1 MHIIT
6 TLDEVRV
13 EDYLRLAG
21 SLRQQRG
28 ELEGLTTV
36 VLTGDVTAES
46 ADTLATH
53 ADRVESFREFE
64 MYKQLHPHWK
74 AIGHP
79 LGKFAKLF
87 FALEYIVSNNVD
99 DVVVF
104 LDPDTYV
111 QRPLADFETLVIPG
125 VLLFGHE
132 MQHAHLAHRPSAR
145 LNVAK
150 RFDKEGP
157 WYATYY
163 SEINTG
169 VVLGRAEDYKSVIE
183 AFQRFT
189 LESDYFTKHM
199 RQLKY
204 DHWHDQDC
212 FRYFLRKVMP
222 MNVGVFDIDQ
232 VFTTTGGAA
241 RCLHRDPEHDAFVTS
256 WDRLPYV
263 VHFAG
268 GTWATIMAEAPV
280 ADGSAQIVYEDE
292 TPWRRPFLH
301 RHPLLLRILDTSP
314 LDIARSVRNVVRS
327 RLGSR

>member
-21 SLRQQRG
+21 SLSQQRG

-87 FALEYIVSNNVD
+87 FALAYIVSNNVD

-111 QRPLADFETLVIPG
+111 QWHLAAFETPAGPGLRVDTFGYVGYTPSPRFDSLLAKLVAHSPSNNFADAVNRAYRGLCEFRIEGVSTNLPFLLNLLKHPEFGNGAVYTGFIDEHIEELTAANDSHQRLYFNDRTTKESVSPGLAGAKVDTLDPLAIRNHGKPG
-125 VLLFGHE
+125 NAG
-132 MQHAHLAHRPSAR
+132 PKDS
-145 LNVAK
+145 VAPPTAPP
-150 RFDKEGP
+150 RFMPPG
-157 WYATYY
+157 ATRRRW
-163 SEINTG
+163 
-169 VVLGRAEDYKSVIE
+169 VR
-183 AFQRFT
+183 R
-189 LESDYFTKHM
+189 
-199 RQLKY
+199 
-204 DHWHDQDC
+204 
-212 FRYFLRKVMP
+212 
-222 MNVGVFDIDQ
+222 VG
-232 VFTTTGGAA
+232 
-241 RCLHRDPEHDAFVTS
+241 
-256 WDRLPYV
+256 
-263 VHFAG
+263 G
-268 GTWATIMAEAPV
+268 GTTCGWM
-280 ADGSAQIVYEDE
+280 
-292 TPWRRPFLH
+292 TPR
-301 RHPLLLRILDTSP
+301 
-314 LDIARSVRNVVRS
+314 
-327 RLGSR
+327 